1 MTVAFN
7 EYVII
12 LGWIFALVIT
22 LSIALPIF
30 TWVANKILGDVD
42 LLKEIRKKNLAAGIL
57 LAAMVLGASLVI
69 GLAL

>member
-22 LSIALPIF
+22 LSIALPIL